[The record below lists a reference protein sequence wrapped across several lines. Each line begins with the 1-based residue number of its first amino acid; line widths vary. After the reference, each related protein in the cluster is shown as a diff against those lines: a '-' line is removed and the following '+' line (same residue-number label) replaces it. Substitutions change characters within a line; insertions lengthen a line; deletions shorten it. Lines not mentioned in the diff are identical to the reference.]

1 MQLDKKDVEILA
13 LLQEDAR
20 IANAALAEKV
30 NLSASSCWRK
40 VKSMEDAGIIK
51 RYAAIVEP
59 NNMGLHF
66 EAIVHVNLDRH
77 NREGVEAFSA
87 ELNRHPEVVECF
99 ATTGDS
105 DYHLRVICEDI
116 EAYNRFMETT
126 LFANKTVRSMRTNV
140 VLKRIK
146 TDAPVKAVVPR

>member
-1 MQLDKKDVEILA
+1 MAAIDRKDAQLLD

-20 IANAALAEKV
+20 LANAQLAEKA
-30 NLSASSCWRK
+30 NMSASSCWRK
-40 VKSMEDAGIIK
+40 VKSLEDTGVIR
-51 RYAAIVEP
+51 RYAAVVEP
-59 NNMGLHF
+59 KKIGLNF

-77 NREGVEAFSA
+77 NKDGVEALSQQ
-87 ELNRHPEVVECF
+87 LKNCPEVVECF

-105 DYHLRVICEDI
+105 DYHVRVICADI

-126 LFANKTVRSMRTNV
+126 LFNNPSVRSMRTNV

-146 TDAPVKAVVPR
+146 ADARVMISGT